1 MQLKAAA
8 TWAPRRE
15 SAARPARSSRASMSW
30 RVQGTAIAFG
40 TTTGELQLP
49 DCCRWVTGQPA
60 PQAKRAVQGCMSYR
74 ILVVESSPSVAV
86 AAHRALTC
94 AQHRVATVHTFEQ
107 ATRQIALDC
116 PDLVVT
122 AIRLGAFNGLH
133 LLLRVRAEHDD
144 LPVVVLGDPVDA
156 TSDIDRYH
164 GCFVSVPLETPA
176 LVSAVSRLL
185 ENRQPRDPR
194 NERRWPRKIA
204 ALAATVDA
212 CEARVTE
219 LSYGGLRLEMTQA
232 PTEQAGPV
240 DIRFPSLGLSITALV
255 RWAKPLEGGAAW
267 YYGAEVAI
275 PGSDDSSTWRWI
287 VDSLN

>member
-1 MQLKAAA
+1 
-8 TWAPRRE
+8 
-15 SAARPARSSRASMSW
+15 
-30 RVQGTAIAFG
+30 
-40 TTTGELQLP
+40 
-49 DCCRWVTGQPA
+49 
-60 PQAKRAVQGCMSYR
+60 MSYR

-86 AAHRALTC
+86 AADRALTC

-116 PDLVVT
+116 PDLLVT

-144 LPVVVLGDPVDA
+144 LPVVVLGDPIDA
-156 TSDIDRYH
+156 TSDISRYH
-164 GCFVSVPLETPA
+164 GSFVAVPLETPA
-176 LVSAVSRLL
+176 LVSTVSRLL
-185 ENRQPRDPR
+185 ENREPRDPR
-194 NERRWPRKIA
+194 NERRWPRKVA
-204 ALAATVDA
+204 ALPATVDA
-212 CEARVTE
+212 GNALVTE

-232 PTEQAGPV
+232 PPDEASPL
-240 DIRFPSLGLSITALV
+240 DIRFPSLGLSITASV
-255 RWAKPLEGGAAW
+255 RWAKPLDGGAAW